1 MTNAV
6 KIISS
11 KGTPNSS
18 PLRRPPA
25 RPRARGGRSESEV
38 PFPRGKTGGEA
49 KPPVAAGSDEVR
61 ALCNGERVQ
70 EPPVAVFYNGRV
82 EIVPRTAR
90 VALIWVPIDGPI
102 TVRLPARTG
111 NLAWL
116 RASARV
122 RSPKQDE
129 RGDWKLPRASLT
141 RFITASV
148 DRFGWAALCR
158 EISKLSACT
167 RACQEATG
175 AECSCICLGE
185 HHGENS
191 GGWYEKAG
199 DLLVAD
205 RGEMKLSVMVYG
217 GPSSPGQAVLYAGEL
232 AGRRYS
238 PERSKREGWPRA
250 SQFMCAA
257 CATDRAA
264 VWDHC
269 HRHGFVR
276 APLCTRCN
284 TRHWTGWHPEYG
296 RSRASS
302 NVDTDYY
309 RYCPE
314 YALASRGFAAPC
326 SR

>member
-1 MTNAV
+1 MQ
-6 KIISS
+6 
-11 KGTPNSS
+11 
-18 PLRRPPA
+18 
-25 RPRARGGRSESEV
+25 
-38 PFPRGKTGGEA
+38 
-49 KPPVAAGSDEVR
+49 D
-61 ALCNGERVQ
+61 
-70 EPPVAVFYNGRV
+70 PPVAVFRNGRV
-82 EIVPRTAR
+82 AFVPRTAL
-90 VALIWVPIDGPI
+90 VACLWIPVDGPI
-102 TVRLPARTG
+102 TVKLPARTG

-122 RSPKQDE
+122 RNPKLDRE
-129 RGDWKLPRASLT
+129 RGYWTLPRASLN
-141 RFITASV
+141 RLITASI

-158 EISKLSACT
+158 DISRLSACT
-167 RACQEATG
+167 RACQEATS
-175 AECSCICLGE
+175 AECSCVFLGE

-205 RGEMKLSVMVYG
+205 RGETKLSVMVYG
-217 GPSSPGQAVLYAGEL
+217 GPTSPGQAVLYGGQL
-232 AGRRYS
+232 HGHRYS
-238 PERSKREGWPRA
+238 PERGKRENWPRA

-257 CATDRAA
+257 CATERAS

-269 HRHGFVR
+269 HTHGFVR

-296 RSRASS
+296 RARASS

-309 RYCPE
+309 RYCPR
-314 YALASRGFAAPC
+314 YDLASQGFAAAC